1 MTTLHDQ
8 WTALY
13 TAGRVRWMPGMLTM
27 FDPVLMPRVI
37 GSAAVDYGLRH
48 RVTGV
53 ERNHWYGV
61 TQHHDDYPDA
71 LHENESG
78 GSPES
83 FPDFSDPATIGCLL
97 HQAREAW
104 NDKGLTV
111 VGEFVP
117 PFAPS
122 WRAMGGHLHGAGF
135 QRLAMIGHD
144 SEPAAILA
152 AIAAAPPKVTE

>member
-8 WTALY
+8 WNALY
-13 TAGRVRWMPGMLTM
+13 ASGRVRWMPGML
-27 FDPVLMPRVI
+27 DEDGWRVI
-37 GSAAVDYGLRH
+37 DDDRYCPTICR
-48 RVTGV
+48 
-53 ERNHWYGV
+53 ERTAINVNTELIG
-61 TQHHDDYPDA
+61 A
-71 LHENESG
+71 
-78 GSPES
+78 
-83 FPDFSDPATIGCLL
+83 PDFSDPATIGCLL

-122 WRAMGGHLHGAGF
+122 WRVMGGDHHGAGF

-144 SEPAAILA
+144 SEPAAILD
-152 AIAAAPPKVTE
+152 AIAAAPPKVKP

>member
-13 TAGRVRWMPGMLTM
+13 AAGRVRWMPGMS
-27 FDPVLMPRVI
+27 D
-37 GSAAVDYGLRH
+37 GCY
-48 RVTGV
+48 RVTHSPSEDGEWV
-53 ERNHWYGV
+53 DV
-61 TQHHDDYPDA
+61 TCD
-71 LHENESG
+71 G
-78 GSPES
+78 RS
-83 FPDFSDPATIGCLL
+83 FECRLSELTEPDFSDPATIGCLL

-152 AIAAAPPKVTE
+152 AIAAAPPKVNP

>member
-13 TAGRVRWMPGMLTM
+13 ATGRVRWMPGMMTERGRIVRLQGPQ
-27 FDPVLMPRVI
+27 FCEVY
-37 GSAAVDYGLRH
+37 SADASCGLRI
-48 RVTGV
+48 
-53 ERNHWYGV
+53 
-61 TQHHDDYPDA
+61 
-71 LHENESG
+71 NEPAASLV
-78 GSPES
+78 
-83 FPDFSDPATIGCLL
+83 PDFSYPATIGCLL

-104 NDKGLTV
+104 DDKGLTV

-122 WRAMGGHLHGAGF
+122 WRVMGGDHHGAGF

-152 AIAAAPPKVTE
+152 AIAAAPPKVQP